1 MKNFVIMNSNTIAKS
16 QCDIHPIA
24 VKSDNL
30 ADSFEGMVCQVSY
43 NEFMHIY
50 LYEQV
55 NSVEY

>member
-1 MKNFVIMNSNTIAKS
+1 MENFLIIKSNTIAKS
-16 QCDIHPIA
+16 LCDIHPIA

-30 ADSFEGMVCQVSY
+30 ADSTEGMVFQVTY
-43 NEFMHIY
+43 NEFIHIY

>member
-30 ADSFEGMVCQVSY
+30 ADSF
-43 NEFMHIY
+43 
-50 LYEQV
+50 
-55 NSVEY
+55 